1 MSPHG
6 SVGTGLPLPTR
17 IPVPN
22 AHSQV
27 VIIPYY
33 RYDEGMTVTTEH
45 ENCPDCDD
53 LMWELID
60 GFSNNDEDE
69 QYIAEAYL
77 AWGTHSATAR

>member
-1 MSPHG
+1 
-6 SVGTGLPLPTR
+6 
-17 IPVPN
+17 
-22 AHSQV
+22 
-27 VIIPYY
+27 
-33 RYDEGMTVTTEH
+33 MTVTTEH

-77 AWGTHSATAR
+77 TWGTHSATAR